1 MKEYICM
8 DDGAIEREKKKVHSL
23 IDEETLEH
31 KATIFKILGDLN
43 RVKIVEVL
51 THYPQLCVNEISQFI
66 DASVA
71 TTSHHLI
78 TLKNNGIIKSV
89 KEGKRVIYMLDT
101 DYVKSLFETVE
112 LIRVQCPNIKD
123 TNKSV

>member
-1 MKEYICM
+1 MKDYICM
-8 DDGAIEREKKKVHSL
+8 DDVEIEREKRKLSNFV
-23 IDEETLEH
+23 DESTLEH
-31 KATIFKILGDLN
+31 KAAIFKILGDLN
-43 RVKIVEVL
+43 RVKIVEIL
-51 THYPQLCVNEISQFI
+51 SHYPQLCVNEIAQFI

-101 DYVKSLFETVE
+101 NYVTSLFETAD
-112 LIRVQCPNIKD
+112 LLRTQCPKM
-123 TNKSV
+123 KQMK

>member
-8 DDGAIEREKKKVHSL
+8 ADVEIEREKKKLSNFV
-23 IDEETLEH
+23 DEATLEH

-43 RVKIVEVL
+43 RVKIVEIL
-51 THYPQLCVNEISQFI
+51 SHYPQLCVNEIAQFI

-89 KEGKRVIYMLDT
+89 KEGKHVIYMLDT
-101 DYVKSLFETVE
+101 DYVTSLFETVD
-112 LIRVQCPNIKD
+112 LLRVQCPKM
-123 TNKSV
+123 KAAK